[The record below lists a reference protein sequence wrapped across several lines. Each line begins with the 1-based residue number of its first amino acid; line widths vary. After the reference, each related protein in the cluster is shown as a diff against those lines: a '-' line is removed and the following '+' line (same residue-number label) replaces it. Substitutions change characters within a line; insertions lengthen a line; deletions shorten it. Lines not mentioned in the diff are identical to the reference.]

1 MKYKFDFSKQP
12 GKKLNVI
19 EYEGKY
25 KPKISIIMPFYNDK
39 EYIEQSVRCVLNQT
53 FPMFELIIV
62 DDGSKDKESL
72 ELLAKVEK
80 WDERITVYHKK
91 NEGLSATRDFG
102 ATKSS
107 PSSEY
112 LFFYDS
118 DDLIDNTYLEC
129 AYWTLQTNKD
139 ASWAYSDSVGF
150 VSI

>member
-62 DDGSKDKESL
+62 ADG
-72 ELLAKVEK
+72 
-80 WDERITVYHKK
+80 
-91 NEGLSATRDFG
+91 
-102 ATKSS
+102 
-107 PSSEY
+107 
-112 LFFYDS
+112 
-118 DDLIDNTYLEC
+118 
-129 AYWTLQTNKD
+129 
-139 ASWAYSDSVGF
+139 
-150 VSI
+150 